1 MMTND
6 QFQAE
11 AREMRE
17 KIEYLLMR
25 ARYWLDMNDSL
36 NNTALACFSVGEE
49 AMKLAEQARE
59 LMNSQI
65 VEWSGS

>member
-1 MMTND
+1 MNSKQET
-6 QFQAE
+6 E

-36 NNTALACFSVGEE
+36 NNTTLACLAVGE
-49 AMKLAEQARE
+49 ASMKLGEQGRE
-59 LMNSQI
+59 LMNTWMI
-65 VEWSGS
+65 EEGSEL

>member
-6 QFQAE
+6 QLQAE
-11 AREMRE
+11 ARELRE

-36 NNTALACFSVGEE
+36 NNTALACLAVGE
-49 AMKLAEQARE
+49 ASTKLGEQARE
-59 LMNSQI
+59 LMNTQI
-65 VEWSGS
+65 VETSGS